1 MAACLAAAAASA
13 AAAAAAPAAAVDSAS
28 IAAADFWRFDGGVSP
43 LSIMVPWPMR
53 LEGLL
58 LEGHRAWSLGVD

>member
-43 LSIMVPWPMR
+43 LSIMVPWPI
-53 LEGLL
+53 EGLL